1 MNRKMERRTT
11 EDQIDIV
18 ISWVDGNDPD
28 HKRKIDAYR
37 SGQKYSK
44 ADDVAG
50 KTRFANNGEIN
61 FCVASINR
69 YADFVR
75 QIFIITDGQDP
86 CLDEFIN
93 KHFDNPVPVRIID
106 HKTIFEGYEEY
117 LPTFNSRAIEALLWR
132 IPGLSERFV
141 YMNDDFLLTAPCT
154 LDDFF
159 IGENTVCYADWY
171 STLFARTLRWIK
183 PKKKGHKPIGFKDSM
198 LNALDIIGS
207 GPKFLYLAHSPR
219 ALRKSFYEDFFK
231 EHEDV
236 LIRNIRHKFRH
247 AEQYNSQELFYMTEY
262 RNGRCV
268 VRSPKQYGMYLKP
281 KKRKNYIADKLESFR
296 RKPHALFCCFNS
308 LDQASADDRNMVNDW
323 IMDRLSL

>member
-106 HKTIFEGYEEY
+106 HKTIFET
-117 LPTFNSRAIEALLWR
+117 PIASASICCVKSFFFRASRIL
-132 IPGLSERFV
+132 IPISS
-141 YMNDDFLLTAPCT
+141 C
-154 LDDFF
+154 
-159 IGENTVCYADWY
+159 
-171 STLFARTLRWIK
+171 S
-183 PKKKGHKPIGFKDSM
+183 
-198 LNALDIIGS
+198 IGS
-207 GPKFLYLAHSPR
+207 IPHTN
-219 ALRKSFYEDFFK
+219 SFIL
-231 EHEDV
+231 V
-236 LIRNIRHKFRH
+236 L
-247 AEQYNSQELFYMTEY
+247 L
-262 RNGRCV
+262 V
-268 VRSPKQYGMYLKP
+268 
-281 KKRKNYIADKLESFR
+281 
-296 RKPHALFCCFNS
+296 
-308 LDQASADDRNMVNDW
+308 
-323 IMDRLSL
+323 